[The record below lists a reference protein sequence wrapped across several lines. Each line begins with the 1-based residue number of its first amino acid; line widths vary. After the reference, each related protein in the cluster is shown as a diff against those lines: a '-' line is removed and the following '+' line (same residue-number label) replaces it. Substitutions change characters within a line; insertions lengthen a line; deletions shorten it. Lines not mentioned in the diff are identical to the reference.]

1 MCIRMEGF
9 CVSLKELSGPLD
21 LTQDV
26 DRSGTHLKENVCE
39 GGPDP
44 ARPAPAN
51 PRTPVSPLTPADLQ
65 TPADLRTPVKQAGE
79 APVPE
84 PWTPTANLKMLISAA
99 SPDIRHRQM
108 RKHCDVVE
116 DEEEGEDGETKPSRK
131 QRSLGLLCQKF
142 LALYP
147 DYPQDHNRYTWYGRQ
162 RLQARLEE
170 LQRLGQQQG
179 SGPAPAC
186 PAGGGDPGDGVSGAG
201 NRKDKSLRVMSQHF
215 VSLFLVS
222 ESRCVRRLYDIAN
235 VLSSLSLI
243 RKVHVRETGA
253 GARLPVLGP
262 LCFSPAHLR
271 VGREAKMTRHASFNV
286 PPTRNAAHR
295 LVKLRPLQS
304 HLQASRAASTPLQ
317 APAPSSKLH
326 PHPEED
332 SAPQRLAYLPSLSQ
346 PSVVLLYGGQR
357 SPKRKRE
364 EEETEETRCSVTPD
378 PALPSHYLYVP
389 HNAGLNNINFL
400 LSASQSAA
408 GLSLPTLALPYLLL
422 PSYPV
427 APGDA
432 HPSPLGFLPP
442 ANFLVGGAGPHR
454 RRGAELGL
462 APAPP
467 SSPEHSETYDHV
479 QTQPLTPRT
488 PTEPEATP
496 SSGGFFQTPR
506 TLGSAVPAAGKRRR
520 GSAQRRLD
528 GLCCNATPWPLWAD
542 QGLCCNVTPGS
553 LGADQDAG
561 FGAASWA
568 PEEESSLLGG
578 TPPVERGLGD
588 RRP

>member
-1 MCIRMEGF
+1 MRRVGGVILRRGNVGKTGGEEGAVRVKDSWKSF
-9 CVSLKELSGPLD
+9 VLNTPRSQHHDGSARRLSEAYSTRIYDIINVLESL
-21 LTQDV
+21 TMV
-26 DRSGTHLKENVCE
+26 DRVAK
-39 GGPDP
+39 
-44 ARPAPAN
+44 
-51 PRTPVSPLTPADLQ
+51 
-65 TPADLRTPVKQAGE
+65 
-79 APVPE
+79 
-84 PWTPTANLKMLISAA
+84 
-99 SPDIRHRQM
+99 
-108 RKHCDVVE
+108 
-116 DEEEGEDGETKPSRK
+116 
-131 QRSLGLLCQKF
+131 
-142 LALYP
+142 
-147 DYPQDHNRYTWYGRQ
+147 NRYTWYGRQ

-179 SGPAPAC
+179 SGPAPAM
-186 PAGGGDPGDGVSGAG
+186 PRWEEATPGDGVSA
-201 NRKDKSLRVMSQHF
+201 K
-215 VSLFLVS
+215 
-222 ESRCVRRLYDIAN
+222 VRRLYDIAN

-243 RKVHVRETGA
+243 RKVHVREDRGRKPA
-253 GARLPVLGP
+253 FQWLGP
-262 LCFSPAHLR
+262 LCFSPAHGETLHHP
-271 VGREAKMTRHASFNV
+271 T
-286 PPTRNAAHR
+286 PPAAPPYTTCYPSPG
-295 LVKLRPLQS
+295 KLRPLQS

-528 GLCCNATPWPLWAD
+528 VGHAP
-542 QGLCCNVTPGS
+542 
-553 LGADQDAG
+553 
-561 FGAASWA
+561 AS
-568 PEEESSLLGG
+568 
-578 TPPVERGLGD
+578 
-588 RRP
+588 

>member
-1 MCIRMEGF
+1 RIYDIINVLE
-9 CVSLKELSGPLD
+9 SL
-21 LTQDV
+21 TMV
-26 DRSGTHLKENVCE
+26 DRVAK
-39 GGPDP
+39 
-44 ARPAPAN
+44 
-51 PRTPVSPLTPADLQ
+51 
-65 TPADLRTPVKQAGE
+65 
-79 APVPE
+79 
-84 PWTPTANLKMLISAA
+84 
-99 SPDIRHRQM
+99 
-108 RKHCDVVE
+108 
-116 DEEEGEDGETKPSRK
+116 
-131 QRSLGLLCQKF
+131 
-142 LALYP
+142 
-147 DYPQDHNRYTWYGRQ
+147 NRYTWYGRQ

-179 SGPAPAC
+179 SGPAPAM
-186 PAGGGDPGDGVSGAG
+186 PRWEEATPGDGVSGAG

-222 ESRCVRRLYDIAN
+222 ESRCVTLEAAARRLIHHNATSHSKYKTKVRRLYDIAN

-243 RKVHVRETGA
+243 RKVHVREDRGRKPA
-253 GARLPVLGP
+253 FQWLGP
-262 LCFSPAHLR
+262 LCFSPAHGETLHHP
-271 VGREAKMTRHASFNV
+271 T
-286 PPTRNAAHR
+286 PPAAPPYTTCYPSPG
-295 LVKLRPLQS
+295 KLRPLQS

-528 GLCCNATPWPLWAD
+528 VGHAP
-542 QGLCCNVTPGS
+542 
-553 LGADQDAG
+553 
-561 FGAASWA
+561 AS
-568 PEEESSLLGG
+568 
-578 TPPVERGLGD
+578 
-588 RRP
+588 